1 MFGLLNDLKKYES
14 KNLKKIKSKVEAL
27 TNAGK
32 LYNNRDNVIKAFENK
47 VFPFSDGFQKK
58 KESGMSDKLLQNWV
72 KVGKKRLDRIKNQI
86 QKAKDNNLQARPER
100 GSPIYLNEPYKLIQD
115 IEHGKITHE
124 EVLRRITNI
133 RNDIKI
139 LDNLDN
145 FNENQDKVLNAY
157 FMVDEIFTGE
167 LKWYKLID
175 DK

>member
-14 KNLKKIKSKVEAL
+14 KNLKKIKSKVETL

-47 VFPFSDGFQKK
+47 VFPFSVGFQKK

-100 GSPIYLNEPYKLIQD
+100 GSPIYLNEPYKLI
-115 IEHGKITHE
+115 
-124 EVLRRITNI
+124 
-133 RNDIKI
+133 
-139 LDNLDN
+139 
-145 FNENQDKVLNAY
+145 
-157 FMVDEIFTGE
+157 
-167 LKWYKLID
+167 
-175 DK
+175 

>member
-1 MFGLLNDLKKYES
+1 MQGSYIITGIMSLRRLKTKFFHLAMDF
-14 KNLKKIKSKVEAL
+14 K
-27 TNAGK
+27 
-32 LYNNRDNVIKAFENK
+32 
-47 VFPFSDGFQKK
+47 KK

-139 LDNLDN
+139 LDDLDN